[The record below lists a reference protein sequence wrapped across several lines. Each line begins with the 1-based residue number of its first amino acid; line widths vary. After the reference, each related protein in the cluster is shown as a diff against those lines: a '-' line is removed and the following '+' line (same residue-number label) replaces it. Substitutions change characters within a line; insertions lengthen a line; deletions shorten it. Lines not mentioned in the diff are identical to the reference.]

1 MTVYVGN
8 LRNPYTP
15 LQQPGNSFDINRST
29 KILGDAVGSNYEA
42 ILRVAVLRPSLFNL
56 DGRTLDVKNFPS
68 VPLLKAIKSYQ
79 KL

>member
-8 LRNPYTP
+8 LRNAYTP

-42 ILRVAVLRPSLFNL
+42 ILKVAVLRPSLFNL
-56 DGRTLDVKNFPS
+56 D
-68 VPLLKAIKSYQ
+68 
-79 KL
+79 